1 MTSLKTLNYK
11 DAESGLEIL
20 IKTINIEFEVRS
32 SHLIDFYSDDL
43 LGSCVCEV
51 KFDEENI
58 KDLTESGE
66 IEDNA
71 TLLVEVV
78 SKDKKCS
85 KTKIKER
92 EISEYV
98 PKKIPQRLFM
108 VDDTIQI
115 QINNPYNDNHVVLLK
130 PIDLPLML
138 GEKKYV
144 HWA

>member
-78 SKDKKCS
+78 SKD
-85 KTKIKER
+85 EML
-92 EISEYV
+92 EDQN
-98 PKKIPQRLFM
+98 QR
-108 VDDTIQI
+108 
-115 QINNPYNDNHVVLLK
+115 K
-130 PIDLPLML
+130 RDL
-138 GEKKYV
+138 
-144 HWA
+144 

>member
-78 SKDKKCS
+78 RKDKKCS

-98 PKKIPQRLFM
+98 PKKIP
-108 VDDTIQI
+108 
-115 QINNPYNDNHVVLLK
+115 
-130 PIDLPLML
+130 
-138 GEKKYV
+138 
-144 HWA
+144 